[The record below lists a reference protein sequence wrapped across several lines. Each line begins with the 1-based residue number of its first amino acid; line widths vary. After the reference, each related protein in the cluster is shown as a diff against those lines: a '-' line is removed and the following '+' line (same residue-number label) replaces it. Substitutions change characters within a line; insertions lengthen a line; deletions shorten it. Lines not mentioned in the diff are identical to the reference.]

1 MKYGALVFT
10 LALYLAAPAMTHAA
24 TLYLDPDQDSFGPGD
39 TFMSEVRLDND
50 DVCINAGEV
59 VVRYPVDSLRAVDF
73 SRGGSIFSLW
83 VQEPLLDTEKGT
95 VTFSGGVPGGYC
107 GRIPG
112 DPALSNV
119 LGKIVFTVIGK
130 PSKEAAITIDEASS
144 LYLND
149 GAGTRAELSVRGATI
164 LLLDKA
170 RLKSNDWLDE
180 VHADTIPPDPF
191 VIEVQSTRNV
201 FSGRYYAVFG
211 TVDKQSGI
219 DHYEIQEKGVWKR
232 VQSPYQL
239 KDQFLQAPVV
249 IRAIDKAGNEQLGD
263 YAPETVPP
271 RQFAFMELFIVASGV
286 LALIVIG
293 ALRVYLVSRRR
304 KAGAATS
311 SRV

>member
-1 MKYGALVFT
+1 MKQSTLLLALLCGLLIPGTAYGAV
-10 LALYLAAPAMTHAA
+10 
-24 TLYLDPDQDSFGPGD
+24 LYLDPDRESFGPGD
-39 TFMSEVRLDND
+39 TFISEVRLDNED
-50 DVCINAGEV
+50 ECINAGEV
-59 VVRYPVDSLRAVDF
+59 VLRYPTDALRAVDF

-119 LGKIVFTVIGK
+119 LGKVVFTVVDAAR
-130 PSKEAAITIDEASS
+130 KEAVIEFTPASS

-149 GAGTRAELSVRGATI
+149 GAGTRAALSTRGATI
-164 LLLDKA
+164 TLLPKA
-170 RLKSNDWLDE
+170 RLKNNDWLDE

-191 VIEVQSTRNV
+191 AIEVQSTRTV

-239 KDQFLQAPVV
+239 KDQFLQAPVI
-249 IRAIDKAGNEQLGD
+249 IRAIDKAGNEQLGE
-263 YAPETVPP
+263 YIAEAVPP
-271 RQFAFMELFIVASGV
+271 RQFAFSELLFVAAAFCLV
-286 LALIVIG
+286 VILG
-293 ALRVYLVSRRR
+293 AVRLYVVSRRAKKGLER
-304 KAGAATS
+304 PQL
-311 SRV
+311 